1 MNSRFRNQYSILLSL
16 PMMASAAVLLSR
28 LQMVLILLIISLLL
42 SPLTL
47 ASSIN
52 VDVPT
57 RSEVLSQ
64 LDALSKQKILS
75 PAEKLAQQDLTKTL
89 EYLDTIERTKQE
101 ANQLKQQL
109 AQAPTKLRQATEA
122 LDSLKDSSAD
132 TLTRESLANYSL
144 RQLESRLNET
154 LDDLQTAQEDLSAY
168 NSQLISLQTQPER
181 VQSAMYNAS
190 MRLMQIRNQLNG
202 LSPNQDILRPSQQQ
216 ELLTEQVMLNAQLD
230 LQRKSL
236 EANTTLQDLLQ
247 KQRDYTTAHINQ
259 LERYVQILQEVV
271 SGKRLILSEKTAKEA
286 QAPNDATDIQ
296 NDPLVSR
303 ELAINKELSQ
313 RLINATKEGNTLVQ
327 QNIRVK
333 NWLDRALQSERNL
346 KEQITVLRGSL
357 LLSRI
362 LYQQQLNLPASGLM
376 TNMTSRIA
384 DLRLE
389 QFEINQQRDQ
399 LFQGDDYIQ
408 TLMSDSKEKISPD
421 VEDALGQIVDIRRE
435 LLDQLNKQLGNQLTL
450 AINLQI
456 NQQQLLSVNESLQ
469 HTLTQQIFWVSSNKP
484 MDWSWLKA
492 LPGALKTELSNFHFT
507 LSLDDV
513 VAGLIKSLVFLIP
526 ILIVAGVIRSRY
538 KIINKHLDR
547 LAADVGQLKHDSQMH
562 TPNAIMLTLLKVL
575 PGSLIILGIGYWCLR
590 SEFNLSELFWSFFQ
604 HLALFWLIFDLTYRM
619 LSPGGIT
626 ERHFMISADRCAHYR
641 RQMVRLGAALLPVI
655 FWSALGQKSPL
666 RLVDDVIGQIVIVI
680 ALALLA
686 LFVFPFCRDS
696 WREKDSHAVRLVIV
710 TAVAVTP
717 IILIGL
723 MVAGYFYTTLQLAG
737 RWIDSLYLLF
747 LWNIVY
753 LTAIR
758 GLGVAAR
765 RLAYRRAIARRQSL
779 VKEGAEGGEPVEEPP
794 LALDQINQ
802 QSLRL
807 TTMALFLIFATCFY
821 WIWAD
826 LITVISYLDSISLWH
841 YSTTVAGASV
851 TQAVT
856 LGNML
861 VALMALVVSYIL
873 TRNLPGLLEVVV
885 LSRLQLRQGT
895 SYAITTILTY
905 LITAIGGITAL
916 SSLGVSWD
924 KLQWLVAA
932 LSVGLGFGLQ
942 EIFANFVSGLIILF
956 ERPVRIGDTITIGT
970 FSGNVSKIRIRATT
984 ITDFDRKEVIIPNKA
999 FVTERLINWSLSDTI
1014 TRIIIKVGVA
1024 YGSDLAKVKEVL
1036 LQAAHENPRVMSDPE
1051 PQVFFLDFGASTL
1064 DHELRLYV
1072 RELRDRSYTVDELN
1086 RAIDKLCRENDINIA
1101 FNQLE
1106 VYLHKPDGTQ
1116 LQEVNRPLETKGLPA
1131 AQSDLGDTKPD
1142 LPDINKPLA

>member
-1 MNSRFRNQYSILLSL
+1 MSSRFSL
-16 PMMASAAVLLSR
+16 PLTASSGVFLLRQWMMLT
-28 LQMVLILLIISLLL
+28 MLIISLICM
-42 SPLTL
+42 
-47 ASSIN
+47 SSVFAAGIN
-52 VDVPT
+52 IDVPT
-57 RSEVLSQ
+57 RNEVMSQ

-75 PAEKLAQQDLTKTL
+75 PAEKLSQQDLTKTL
-89 EYLDTIERTKQE
+89 EYLDTIERTRQE

-109 AQAPTKLRQATEA
+109 AQAPVKLRQATEGLDA
-122 LDSLKDSSAD
+122 LKNSSAD

-154 LDDLQTAQEDLSAY
+154 LDDLQSAQEDLSAY

-202 LSPNQDILRPSQQQ
+202 LSPNPEVLRPSQQQ

-230 LQRKSL
+230 LQRKNL

-259 LERYVQILQEVV
+259 LERYVQLLQEVV

-286 QAPNDATDIQ
+286 QVPNDATDIQ

-362 LYQQQLNLPASGLM
+362 LYQQQLNLPASGLI
-376 TNMTSRIA
+376 TNMGPRIA

-408 TLMSDSKEKISPD
+408 TLINESKEKINSD

-450 AINLQI
+450 SINLQI

-492 LPGALKTELSNFHFT
+492 LPGALKAELSSFNFT
-507 LSLDDV
+507 LSLGDV
-513 VAGLIKSLVFLIP
+513 LTGLINSLVFLIP
-526 ILIVAGVIRSRY
+526 MLLVAGVIRSRY
-538 KIINKHLDR
+538 GVINKHLNR

-562 TPNAIMLTLLKVL
+562 TPNAILLTLLKVL
-575 PGSLIILGIGYWCLR
+575 PGSLVILGIGYWCLR
-590 SEFNLSELFWSFFQ
+590 SDFNLSELFWSFFQ
-604 HLALFWLIFDLTYRM
+604 RLALFWLVFDLTYRM

-626 ERHFMISADRCAHYR
+626 ERHFMIAVDRCAHYR
-641 RQMVRLGAALLPVI
+641 RQMVRLGGTLLPVI
-655 FWSALGQKSPL
+655 FWSALGDKSPL
-666 RLVDDVIGQIVIVI
+666 RLVDDVIGQVVIVI

-686 LFVFPFCRDS
+686 LFVYPFCRDS

-710 TAVAVTP
+710 TAVAATP

-779 VKEGAEGGEPVEEPP
+779 AKEGAEGSEPVEEPP

-807 TTMALFLIFATCFY
+807 TTLALFVIFATCFY

-841 YSTTVAGASV
+841 YTTTVAGASV
-851 TQAVT
+851 VQAVT

-861 VALMALVVSYIL
+861 VALMALVVAYIL

-1024 YGSDLAKVKEVL
+1024 YGSDLEKVKEIL
-1036 LQAAHENPRVMSDPE
+1036 LQAAHENHRVMTDPE
-1051 PQVFFLDFGASTL
+1051 PQVFFLNFGASTL

-1106 VYLHKPDGTQ
+1106 VYLHKADGTEV
-1116 LQEVNRPLETKGLPA
+1116 QEVSRPLDAKGLPVP
-1131 AQSDLGDTKPD
+1131 QSGLGDTKPD

>member
-1 MNSRFRNQYSILLSL
+1 MLT
-16 PMMASAAVLLSR
+16 M
-28 LQMVLILLIISLLL
+28 LIISLICM
-42 SPLTL
+42 
-47 ASSIN
+47 SSVFAAGIN
-52 VDVPT
+52 IDVPT
-57 RSEVLSQ
+57 RNEVMSQ

-75 PAEKLAQQDLTKTL
+75 PAEKLSQQDLTKTL
-89 EYLDTIERTKQE
+89 EYLDTIERTRQE

-109 AQAPTKLRQATEA
+109 AQAPVKLRQATEGLDA
-122 LDSLKDSSAD
+122 LKNSSAD

-154 LDDLQTAQEDLSAY
+154 LDDLQSAQEDLSAY

-202 LSPNQDILRPSQQQ
+202 LSPNPEVLRPSQQQ

-230 LQRKSL
+230 LQRKNL

-259 LERYVQILQEVV
+259 LERYVQLLQEVV

-286 QAPNDATDIQ
+286 QVPNDATDIQ

-362 LYQQQLNLPASGLM
+362 LYQQQLNLPASGLI
-376 TNMTSRIA
+376 TNMGPRIA

-408 TLMSDSKEKISPD
+408 TLINESKEKINSD

-450 AINLQI
+450 SINLQI

-492 LPGALKTELSNFHFT
+492 LPGALKAELSSFNFT
-507 LSLDDV
+507 LSLGDV
-513 VAGLIKSLVFLIP
+513 LTGLINSLVFLIP
-526 ILIVAGVIRSRY
+526 MLLVAGVIRSRY
-538 KIINKHLDR
+538 GVINKHLNR

-562 TPNAIMLTLLKVL
+562 TPNAILLTLLKVL
-575 PGSLIILGIGYWCLR
+575 PGSLVILGIGYWCLR
-590 SEFNLSELFWSFFQ
+590 SDFNLSELFWSFFQ
-604 HLALFWLIFDLTYRM
+604 RLALFWLVFDLTYRM

-626 ERHFMISADRCAHYR
+626 ERHFMIAVDRCAHYR
-641 RQMVRLGAALLPVI
+641 RQMVRLGGTLLPVI
-655 FWSALGQKSPL
+655 FWSALGDKSPL
-666 RLVDDVIGQIVIVI
+666 RLVDDVIGQVVIVI

-686 LFVFPFCRDS
+686 LFVYPFCRDS

-710 TAVAVTP
+710 TAVAATP

-779 VKEGAEGGEPVEEPP
+779 AKEGAEGSEPVEEPP

-807 TTMALFLIFATCFY
+807 TTLALFVIFATCFY

-841 YSTTVAGASV
+841 YTTTVAGASV
-851 TQAVT
+851 VQAVT

-861 VALMALVVSYIL
+861 VALMALVVAYIL

-1024 YGSDLAKVKEVL
+1024 YGSDLEKVKEIL
-1036 LQAAHENPRVMSDPE
+1036 LQAAHENHRVMTDPE
-1051 PQVFFLDFGASTL
+1051 PQVFFLNFGASTL

-1106 VYLHKPDGTQ
+1106 VYLHKADGTEV
-1116 LQEVNRPLETKGLPA
+1116 QEVSRPLDAKGLPVP
-1131 AQSDLGDTKPD
+1131 QSGLGDTKPD